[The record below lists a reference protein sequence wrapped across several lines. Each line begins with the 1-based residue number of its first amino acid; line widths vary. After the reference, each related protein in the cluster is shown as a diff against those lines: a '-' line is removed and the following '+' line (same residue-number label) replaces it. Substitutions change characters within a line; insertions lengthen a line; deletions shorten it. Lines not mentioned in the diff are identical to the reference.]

1 MASVS
6 IQARIDSDVWESIR
20 AEGETNTQV
29 LQRITAH
36 YTATSAAKL
45 SDIAPT
51 PDAAI
56 AVLLYSH
63 QLLQQFADGG
73 MISPSSGT
81 APVSVA
87 VPEEEQKGFI
97 AAQCADDF

>member
-6 IQARIDSDVWESIR
+6 IQARIDSDIWESIR

-45 SDIAPT
+45 AGIAPT
-51 PDAAI
+51 PNAAI

-73 MISPSSGT
+73 MISPSM
-81 APVSVA
+81 AVSNSVP
-87 VPEEEQKGFI
+87 VPEEEGQGFI

>member
-6 IQARIDSDVWESIR
+6 IQARIDSDIWESIR

-29 LQRITAH
+29 LQRIAAH
-36 YTATSAAKL
+36 YTATSTAKL
-45 SDIAPT
+45 AGIAPT

-73 MISPSSGT
+73 MISPSGT

-87 VPEEEQKGFI
+87 VPEEEQEEFI
-97 AAQCADDF
+97 AAQCADAF

>member
-6 IQARIDSDVWESIR
+6 IQARIDSDIWESIR

-29 LQRITAH
+29 LQRIAVH
-36 YTATSAAKL
+36 YTATSTAKL
-45 SDIAPT
+45 AGIAPT

-73 MISPSSGT
+73 MISLSMA

-87 VPEEEQKGFI
+87 VPEEEQEEFI

>member
-20 AEGETNTQV
+20 TEGETNTQV

-36 YTATSAAKL
+36 YTATSTAKL
-45 SDIAPT
+45 TEIAPT

-63 QLLQQFADGG
+63 QLLQQFAGGG
-73 MISPSSGT
+73 MISAST
-81 APVSVA
+81 AAPASVA
-87 VPEEEQKGFI
+87 VPEEEQEGFI